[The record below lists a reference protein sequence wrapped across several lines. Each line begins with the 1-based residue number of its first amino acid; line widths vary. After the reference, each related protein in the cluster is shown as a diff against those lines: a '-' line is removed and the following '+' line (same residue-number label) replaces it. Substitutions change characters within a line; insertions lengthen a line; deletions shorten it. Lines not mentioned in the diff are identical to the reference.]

1 MAPLI
6 LGSGS
11 PRRLSLLT
19 IAGFEIAAVIPP
31 DIPERRAPNETPLR
45 YVRRLAA
52 EKAAAVPASNAWVLA
67 ADTVVHDGLDVFE
80 KPTDDT
86 DGFRMLRELSG
97 RWHRVTSAWC
107 VEWKGP
113 QSCPADRRRYRG
125 ERTSRVK
132 FRSLTDREIR
142 RYIQT
147 GEGTDKAGGY
157 AVQGEGAALIE
168 RVVGSTTNVVGLP
181 LDSVIPTHRALH
193 IHGSPR

>member
-1 MAPLI
+1 MARLI
-6 LGSGS
+6 LGRGS

-19 IAGFEIAAVIPP
+19 IAGVDVAAVIPP
-31 DIPERRAPNETPLR
+31 DIPELRTPGETPLQ
-45 YVRRLAA
+45 YVRRLAT
-52 EKAAAVPASNAWVLA
+52 EKAAAVAASNAWVLA
-67 ADTVVHDGLDVFE
+67 ADTVVHHGMDVFE
-80 KPTDDT
+80 KPVDDG
-86 DGFRMLRELSG
+86 DGFRMLRDLSG

-113 QSCPADRRRYRG
+113 EPCAAGRRRYRG

-132 FRSLTDREIR
+132 FRALTDSEIH
-142 RYIQT
+142 RYIET

-181 LDSVIPTHRALH
+181 LDSVIPTLRTLH
-193 IHGSPR
+193 LHGSPR